1 MGGEIDTT
9 FVAAPNACGFLLII
23 SGFAE
28 LQASDRALFRMRYL
42 PYDDDEDAKKPE
54 KFKSLSAQEARELRE
69 RNLSVPPWKVVLGQ
83 GVVGL
88 LVALVAWVITGSQ
101 SVGWSVAYG
110 ALAVVLPAAL
120 FARGLTGRFASLNA
134 GTAVFGFFLW
144 EMVKIVL
151 TVAMLIAAPRLVV
164 ALSWPAL
171 LVGLVLTMKVYW
183 VALVFA
189 PRKRQQKVG

>member
-88 LVALVAWVITGSQ
+88 LVALPSSAARQRSAMFWPPKVAI
-101 SVGWSVAYG
+101 A
-110 ALAVVLPAAL
+110 PC
-120 FARGLTGRFASLNA
+120 SLI
-134 GTAVFGFFLW
+134 W
-144 EMVKIVL
+144 
-151 TVAMLIAAPRLVV
+151 
-164 ALSWPAL
+164 
-171 LVGLVLTMKVYW
+171 
-183 VALVFA
+183 
-189 PRKRQQKVG
+189 